1 MAKIEVKVPDI
12 GDFKN
17 VPIIE
22 ILVKP
27 GDRVTAE
34 QPLLTL
40 ESDKA
45 TMDVPAPAAGVVGEI
60 VAKVGDKVSKGTA
73 LLTLDE
79 AGAAA
84 PAPAP
89 APAPAAPVAP
99 VESAPASA
107 APAPVAPVESAP
119 RPPRPRRPRPARLW
133 RISPASTPVR
143 RRAGWRANS
152 ASI

>member
-27 GDRVTAE
+27 GDSVTAE

-45 TMDVPAPAAGVVGEI
+45 TLDVPAPASGVVGEI
-60 VAKVGDKVSKGTA
+60 IAKIGDKVSMGTA

-79 AGAAA
+79 AGAAPAAASASPVAVPPAPAPSA
-84 PAPAP
+84 PAPAKASP
-89 APAPAAPVAP
+89 ALADFSGVNAGP
-99 VESAPASA
+99 
-107 APAPVAPVESAP
+107 
-119 RPPRPRRPRPARLW
+119 PPRTW
-133 RISPASTPVR
+133 ASQ
-143 RRAGWRANS
+143 A
-152 ASI
+152 

>member
-17 VPIIE
+17 VPIVE
-22 ILVKP
+22 ILVKT

-45 TMDVPAPAAGVVGEI
+45 TLDVPAPAAGVVGEI
-60 VAKVGDKVSKGTA
+60 VAKVGDKMSMGSA

-79 AGAAA
+79 AEAAAAA
-84 PAPAP
+84 PA
-89 APAPAAPVAP
+89 AASVA
-99 VESAPASA
+99 
-107 APAPVAPVESAP
+107 
-119 RPPRPRRPRPARLW
+119 
-133 RISPASTPVR
+133 
-143 RRAGWRANS
+143 
-152 ASI
+152 